1 MEAWRGHIPFFCG
14 GSLAIILPFVTFPT
28 DSRQITNRT
37 MADAFEPPAAH
48 CAGCQRTD
56 VQLLICDDCVE
67 PPAGM
72 SREEM
77 SKKR

>member
-1 MEAWRGHIPFFCG
+1 
-14 GSLAIILPFVTFPT
+14 
-28 DSRQITNRT
+28 
-37 MADAFEPPAAH
+37 MAEAFEPPAAH

>member
-1 MEAWRGHIPFFCG
+1 MRGNIPFFC
-14 GSLAIILPFVTFPT
+14 SRLPFV
-28 DSRQITNRT
+28 SRSMFSGQINRT
-37 MADAFEPPAAH
+37 TATMAEAFEPPAAH

>member
-1 MEAWRGHIPFFCG
+1 MEGPHSLFLRGLSRHNFAVRF
-14 GSLAIILPFVTFPT
+14 TFPT

>member
-1 MEAWRGHIPFFCG
+1 
-14 GSLAIILPFVTFPT
+14 
-28 DSRQITNRT
+28 
-37 MADAFEPPAAH
+37 MAEAFEPPAAH

-56 VQLLICDDCVE
+56 VQLLICDECVE